1 MTNGKPGRRRDHGQR
16 IKAEVRKR
24 YGGIHL
30 YVPLEWLQAAGV
42 EGNGSPLYYRLWA
55 APRGRLI
62 VTLYRE
68 P

>member
-1 MTNGKPGRRRDHGQR
+1 MKRGNQGRRRDPGQR
-16 IKAEVRKR
+16 VRAEVHKR
-24 YGGIHL
+24 YSGIHL

-42 EGNGSPLYYRLWA
+42 ASNEVPVYYRLWA

-62 VTLYRE
+62 VTLYPE

>member
-1 MTNGKPGRRRDHGQR
+1 MDKVRQGRRRDPGQR
-16 IKAEVRKR
+16 VKADARKH
-24 YGGIHL
+24 YQGIHL
-30 YVPLEWLQAAGV
+30 YVPLEWLQRAGL
-42 EGNGSPLYYRLWA
+42 GSRDPEVYYRIWA